1 MAFIFLALATGT
13 LLGYLLRGQSRI
25 LELGS
30 HVTTLSIYV
39 LLFLLGLSVG
49 ADEAI
54 TRSLYQL
61 GLEAL
66 VLSVAGLT
74 GSVLLAWL
82 MGRWLFKGARH
93 EE

>member
-1 MAFIFLALATGT
+1 MTFIFLALVTGT
-13 LLGYLLRGQSRI
+13 LLGYLLRRHSRI
-25 LELGS
+25 HELGS

-49 ADEAI
+49 TDEAI

-66 VLSVAGLT
+66 ALSLAGLSGSVCLAWVLS
-74 GSVLLAWL
+74 
-82 MGRWLFKGARH
+82 RWLFKGKPL

>member
-1 MAFIFLALATGT
+1 MTFIFLALATGT
-13 LLGYLLRGQSRI
+13 LLGYLLRRHSRI
-25 LELGS
+25 HDLGS
-30 HVTTLSIYV
+30 HVTILSIYV

-54 TRSLYQL
+54 ARSLYQL

-66 VLSVAGLT
+66 VLSLAGLS
-74 GSVLLAWL
+74 GSVLMAWAL
-82 MGRWLFKGARH
+82 GRWLFKGKPL